1 MSPEQ
6 LTLIGERRYRSNLG
20 ETSSCHCLS
29 LFTRSIRCA
38 VGWSDR
44 IMGAGL
50 AKFWHFMC
58 QKMGSQPSPTE
69 VDLKTMY
76 QQYFGLSDAP
86 FSIAVNPRY
95 LFMSARH
102 RDALA
107 HLLYGVGSG
116 GGFILLTGEV
126 GTGKTTLNRCLLEQL
141 PENTDIAIVLN
152 PALSAVELLA
162 TVCDEFD
169 IDYPRE
175 TESLKILTDALHQFL
190 LSNHQ
195 KERRTVLMIDEAQH
209 LGFEVLEQIRL
220 LTNLETDEK
229 KLLQIILTGQPELAS
244 MLARPEL
251 RQLNQRITARFDLTP
266 LNEQETQIYVRHRL
280 QIAGLSDGREVFSQ
294 GALREIYRLSGGV
307 PRVINLLC
315 DRAMMGAY
323 GRDQS
328 TVSAGLIKEAGRET
342 FGAHSPGVPSGIS
355 NPDDAARY
363 KTIALMSV
371 FVLLLLSAVM
381 WGWQFYSP
389 PNSVPLAESS
399 RNVTSDERAGGSE
412 TDMSNPEPAT
422 TQAET
427 WIISVVAAEKGLWSL
442 VSDTPLAGEL
452 CNQSV
457 AESFLCERNDA
468 DVWDVL
474 LDNNRPAILTVRRRS
489 GFAGAALL
497 VGIDAEAA
505 LLWTQAFLCEVPLE
519 HLASYWRGGFKYLW
533 KSPPDWTGPLS
544 QGDRGPAVAK
554 VVSDLSRLDN
564 LPPPP
569 LEVYTPALSE
579 RVRQFQSA
587 SRLQVDGVIGVRTL
601 QALNDQLGESVTLA
615 SASETLRRA
624 LEVRQCL

>member
-1 MSPEQ
+1 M
-6 LTLIGERRYRSNLG
+6 
-20 ETSSCHCLS
+20 
-29 LFTRSIRCA
+29 
-38 VGWSDR
+38 
-44 IMGAGL
+44 
-50 AKFWHFMC
+50 
-58 QKMGSQPSPTE
+58 
-69 VDLKTMY
+69 
-76 QQYFGLSDAP
+76 
-86 FSIAVNPRY
+86 
-95 LFMSARH
+95 
-102 RDALA
+102 
-107 HLLYGVGSG
+107 
-116 GGFILLTGEV
+116 
-126 GTGKTTLNRCLLEQL
+126 
-141 PENTDIAIVLN
+141 
-152 PALSAVELLA
+152 
-162 TVCDEFD
+162 
-169 IDYPRE
+169 
-175 TESLKILTDALHQFL
+175 
-190 LSNHQ
+190 
-195 KERRTVLMIDEAQH
+195 
-209 LGFEVLEQIRL
+209 LEQIRL

-229 KLLQIILTGQPELAS
+229 KLLQIILTGQPELTS

-342 FGAHSPGVPSGIS
+342 FGAHSSGVPSGIS
-355 NPDDAARY
+355 GSDGAARY

-371 FVLLLLSAVM
+371 FAVLLLSAVM
-381 WGWQFYSP
+381 WGRQFYSP
-389 PNSVPLAESS
+389 PNSDSLAETSL
-399 RNVTSDERAGGSE
+399 NVTSDERVGGSE
-412 TDMSNPEPAT
+412 TEVSNPSPA
-422 TQAET
+422 QAET
-427 WIISVVAAEKGLWSL
+427 WIISAAAAEQGLWSL

-457 AESFLCERNDA
+457 AEGFLCERDDA

-497 VGIDAEAA
+497 VGIDSEAA
-505 LLWTQAFLCEVPLE
+505 LLWTEAFLCEVPLE

-544 QGDRGPAVAK
+544 EGDRGPAVAK

-587 SRLQVDGVIGVRTL
+587 AGLQVDGVIGVRTL

>member
-1 MSPEQ
+1 
-6 LTLIGERRYRSNLG
+6 
-20 ETSSCHCLS
+20 
-29 LFTRSIRCA
+29 
-38 VGWSDR
+38 
-44 IMGAGL
+44 MGPGL

-58 QKMGSQPSPTE
+58 QKLAPQPSPTE
-69 VDLKTMY
+69 VDQNTMY

-195 KERRTVLMIDEAQH
+195 RERRTVLMIDEAQH

-280 QIAGLSDGREVFSQ
+280 QVAGLSDGREVFSQ

-342 FGAHSPGVPSGIS
+342 FGARSSGVPSGIS
-355 NPDDAARY
+355 GSDGAARY
-363 KTIALMSV
+363 KTIAFMG
-371 FVLLLLSAVM
+371 VLVVLLLSAAM
-381 WGWQFYSP
+381 WGRQFYSP
-389 PNSVPLAESS
+389 SNTDSLAETSLD
-399 RNVTSDERAGGSE
+399 VTSDERVGGSE
-412 TDMSNPEPAT
+412 TEVSNPAPAT
-422 TQAET
+422 IQAEA
-427 WIISVVAAEKGLWSL
+427 WIISAAAAEQGLWSL

-457 AESFLCERNDA
+457 AEGFLCERDDA

-474 LDNNRPAILTVRRRS
+474 LDNNRPAMLNVRRRS

-497 VGIDAEAA
+497 VGIDSEAA
-505 LLWTQAFLCEVPLE
+505 LLWTEAFLCEVPLE
-519 HLASYWRGGFKYLW
+519 HLASYWRGGFKHLW
-533 KSPPDWTGPLS
+533 KGNWRWHANGCLCREKGNYETSSSSRTG
-544 QGDRGPAVAK
+544 
-554 VVSDLSRLDN
+554 
-564 LPPPP
+564 LPGR
-569 LEVYTPALSE
+569 YA
-579 RVRQFQSA
+579 FW
-587 SRLQVDGVIGVRTL
+587 
-601 QALNDQLGESVTLA
+601 
-615 SASETLRRA
+615 
-624 LEVRQCL
+624 